1 MQCQFGKL
9 MIALHCLVFLYVIT
23 LYLTLDALL
32 FIRMRWL
39 YHVPFTTYGFRA
51 IMNLE
56 YAGNNLTVT
65 TPARNATEYTD
76 LVLPSFSGDVILE
89 TFEMEGYEPGKDI
102 GIMVVWMF
110 CMHLVS
116 IIYLLWYK
124 YKTKRIFV
132 YSDK

>member
-1 MQCQFGKL
+1 M
-9 MIALHCLVFLYVIT
+9 HCLVFLYVIT
-23 LYLTLDALL
+23 LYLTPDALL
-32 FIRMRWL
+32 FIRMKWL
-39 YHVPFTTYGFRA
+39 YHVPFMTYGFRA

-65 TPARNATEYTD
+65 IPPLNATEYTD
-76 LVLPSFSGDVILE
+76 QAIDIPEHTQTLPGDFVIKM
-89 TFEMEGYEPGKDI
+89 FEMEGYEPGKDI
-102 GIMVVWMF
+102 GIMVAWMF